1 MLQHGR
7 ANVGSVLR
15 PLSASFFDRPALE
28 VAPDLIGCLLVRRH
42 RGRLRV
48 CRLVETEAYLGPHDL
63 ASHSRMG
70 KTARNAPMFGPPG
83 RAYVYLIYGLHHC
96 VNAVCGPGRFPSA
109 VLLRAAAPVEPV
121 EPVEPAEPDAETSV
135 ITLPLLHSAT
145 GPGNLC
151 RALGIKLAQN
161 RADLSDR
168 DGALFVAEGASERP
182 AVVAG
187 PRIGVDY
194 AGEWSGK
201 PYRFCE
207 RGSAHVSRPRPPA

>member
-1 MLQHGR
+1 
-7 ANVGSVLR
+7 VLR
-15 PLSASFFDRPALE
+15 PLPASFFDRPALE

-42 RGRLRV
+42 RGRIRA

-109 VLLRAAAPVEPV
+109 VLLRAGAPVEPS
-121 EPVEPAEPDAETSV
+121 EETSV
-135 ITLPLLHSAT
+135 VTGPLLHSAT

-161 RADLSDR
+161 RADLCAEE
-168 DGALFVAEGASERP
+168 GALFVAEGSGPRP
-182 AVVAG
+182 LLVAG

-194 AGEWSGK
+194 AGAWAGK

-207 RGSAHVSRPRPPA
+207 RGSAHVSKPLPPG